1 MLAHNSCRSRSF
13 SGSATAS
20 SCLSAVRCFG
30 SSAAAARPPACL
42 WRTMTPARNLQ
53 AAAPAG
59 LVVFASSALA
69 ASDAAAVDEL
79 PLWRHLR
86 EQQGFSQATIRYL
99 HTKVSG
105 KQCSIDKVQRDL
117 APNMAALRRE
127 GLTTADRQWLCEA
140 HPKLL
145 TTKRMTFMSSLAV
158 VRDLAE
164 HLDSSSLPSPEPA
177 SHTAGGRAHRLPWQ
191 WCIPA
196 YAEQQLYHC
205 CSAGPSRGAGCERC

>member
-1 MLAHNSCRSRSF
+1 M
-13 SGSATAS
+13 
-20 SCLSAVRCFG
+20 
-30 SSAAAARPPACL
+30 
-42 WRTMTPARNLQ
+42 
-53 AAAPAG
+53 
-59 LVVFASSALA
+59 
-69 ASDAAAVDEL
+69 DEL

-86 EQQGFSQATIRYL
+86 EQQGFSQPTIRYL
-99 HTKVSG
+99 QTKVSG

-164 HLDSSSLPSPEPA
+164 HLDSSSLPSPDPPLTRLGA
-177 SHTAGGRAHRLPWQ
+177 ALIAYPGSGAYQLMRNSSYITAAQQALHEELGVSD
-191 WCIPA
+191 
-196 YAEQQLYHC
+196 AEFAAAVFKHSVICFRDTACAKCMVQHLLHKYKGDVKTGE
-205 CSAGPSRGAGCERC
+205 AA